1 MPLQYRTDVNAAG
14 QIVVQGKTTGL
25 SITSGNGQIHSTTSS
40 GAVTFPVLT
49 TDDVD
54 YITLELPLSQYGE
67 LYEDTNLNVTNT
79 GLVLKFN
86 RSIPLFMSG
95 LYYDVPMQNIT
106 VPAAVT
112 GTITYFVYINL
123 ELGTP
128 VYFISPTEGVENE
141 ITMFIGTITV
151 STTTITSININKV
164 SRFGTYRPSTTQKGS
179 SFPVSTGH
187 PAQTGSINW

>member
-14 QIVVQGKTTGL
+14 QIKVQNKTTGV
-25 SITSGNGQIHSTTSS
+25 SITSGNGQVYSTTSS
-40 GAVTFPVLT
+40 GAITFPVLT

-54 YITLELPLSQYGE
+54 YITLELPLSQFGE
-67 LYEDTNLNVTNT
+67 LYENTSLNITST

-86 RSIPLFMSG
+86 RIIPLFMSG
-95 LYYDVPMQNIT
+95 IYYDVPVQNIT
-106 VPAAVT
+106 AQAAT
-112 GTITYFVYINL
+112 SGTATYYVYVKL
-123 ELGTP
+123 ELGAP
-128 VYFISPTEGVENE
+128 KYFISRTEGVENE

-151 STTTITSININKV
+151 STTTITAININKV

-187 PAQTGSINW
+187 PSQTGSINW